1 MKKWRLIA
9 GILLVFILGLVV
21 GSWGTGMYLRNRLD
35 RFREDPEIRKASIL
49 DRLDRRLGLTD
60 AQRSAFQSIVNE
72 TEHKVGKSFEKHEA
86 EMQGFIDESF
96 ARMSRILSPE
106 QREKL
111 DALRRELE
119 ERREAWKN
127 RHGDKNRM
135 HPPPPPPDE

>member
-35 RFREDPEIRKASIL
+35 RFREDPETRKASIL

-60 AQRSAFQSIVNE
+60 AQRSAFESIIDE
-72 TEHKVGKSFEKHEA
+72 TEQKVGKSFEKHEA
-86 EMQGFIDESF
+86 EMKGFIKESF
-96 ARMSRILSPE
+96 AQMARILSPE

-111 DALRRELE
+111 DALRQELE
-119 ERREAWKN
+119 ERRKAWENKPGVQ
-127 RHGDKNRM
+127 HRM
-135 HPPPPPPDE
+135 HPPPPPDE

>member
-35 RFREDPEIRKASIL
+35 RFREDPETRKASIL

-60 AQRSAFQSIVNE
+60 AQRSAFQSIINE
-72 TEHKVGKSFEKHEA
+72 TERKVGKSFEKHEA
-86 EMQGFIDESF
+86 EMKGFIDESF
-96 ARMSRILSPE
+96 ARMEGILNPE
-106 QREKL
+106 QCEKL

-119 ERREAWKN
+119 ERRKAWKN
-127 RHGDKNRM
+127 THGGKNRM
-135 HPPPPPPDE
+135 PPPPE